1 MRAQTRSSGLK
12 LMKLKITLAAGLMSI
27 ASLVSAAQLD
37 RVAVQVNEGVILQS
51 EIDAMVT
58 NVKLNAKAQDQSL
71 PSDNALKTQVTER
84 LILTTL
90 QMQMAER
97 MGLQVG
103 DLQLDQMIGNIAQE
117 QNMSVDQMREAIEAE
132 GGSFAAYREQLRQ
145 EITLGEVQRIQV
157 RRRIQVSPQEVTSLV
172 AMIEEQ
178 GMQESEFHV
187 GHILIEVPS
196 NASSSQLESSKQR
209 AEKTLELL
217 KEGAD
222 FRRTAIAASGG
233 PKALEGGD
241 WGFMNVN
248 EMPTLFAELMSGAK
262 KDDILGP
269 IKSGAGFHIVKVF
282 DIRGRETQ
290 EIVEVNTRHIL
301 LKPSPILSEERAKE
315 MLESFMDQVKA
326 GDAQFEDIARQY
338 SEDPGSALKG
348 GELGWSDPSIYV
360 PAFKDNIERLEP
372 GEYSP
377 AFRSSHG
384 WHVLQ
389 VIDRRTTDATDQF
402 NNDRAYQLIYRRK
415 YNEEL
420 NNWLN
425 EMRGDAYI
433 EIIEPMQRRG

>member
-1 MRAQTRSSGLK
+1 
-12 LMKLKITLAAGLMSI
+12 MKLKITLAAGLMSI